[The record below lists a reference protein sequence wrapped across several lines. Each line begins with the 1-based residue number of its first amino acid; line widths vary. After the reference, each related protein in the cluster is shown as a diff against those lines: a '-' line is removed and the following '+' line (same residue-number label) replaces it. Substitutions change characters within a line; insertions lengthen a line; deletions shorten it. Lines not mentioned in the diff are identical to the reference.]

1 MADVVLL
8 RDYLNEKKA
17 SLGARE
23 VSEPP
28 LIRDRDIWGRDFSVQ
43 ENVVFAVLKVREI
56 LLYYLDVEEEWS
68 TLLFRFFDECER
80 ARNGE
85 ENTLEDAAKDI
96 KNYVAFEMDPWN
108 AKEMR
113 AALMLLDLTSKS
125 QGRGA

>member
-1 MADVVLL
+1 LL

-17 SLGARE
+17 SNGR
-23 VSEPP
+23 VSREPP

-56 LLYYLDVEEEWS
+56 LLYYMDVEEEWS

-85 ENTLEDAAKDI
+85 EHHLEDAAKDM

-125 QGRGA
+125 QGRDA